1 MGHHLVIPAICF
13 LHNVPVLICAP
24 EYTIFSCF
32 CLIIV
37 LYCIKRSLSFVRDL
51 KLSLKICLSICLIC
65 QFLCYVCV
73 CRIFIKGCFLTYA
86 RTHAHTH
93 IHATV
98 THTFTEVQLY
108 LQKLTLYRLLLLAVN
123 DLSITVKYAGRL

>member
-1 MGHHLVIPAICF
+1 MYAYVA
-13 LHNVPVLICAP
+13 
-24 EYTIFSCF
+24 
-32 CLIIV
+32 
-37 LYCIKRSLSFVRDL
+37 SLL
-51 KLSLKICLSICLIC
+51 KVVYLLM
-65 QFLCYVCV
+65 
-73 CRIFIKGCFLTYA
+73 
-86 RTHAHTH
+86 HAHTHTH